1 MCNNSF
7 SEWVGKNWL
16 MIWAPSCG
24 RFYKLNKTIDQAFQ
38 IGPGLASW
46 RVVDVPLVTWKQCDQ
61 KEKFLLLL
69 WVSVIFFSLSMV
81 RKGGRK
87 IDFFFQVHEKEKL
100 VQYFWCGKFKKEKL
114 QEINNNRLNS
124 PASLMDLLW
133 LSLIFF
139 CFSSD
144 FDDKKLYLLTP

>member
-69 WVSVIFFSLSMV
+69 WFSMIFFSLSMV

-87 IDFFFQVHEKEKL
+87 IDVFFK
-100 VQYFWCGKFKKEKL
+100 CMKKRHWSSISGVANLKRKSYK
-114 QEINNNRLNS
+114 INNRLNS
-124 PASLMDLLW
+124 HLPPW
-133 LSLIFF
+133 WI
-139 CFSSD
+139 C
-144 FDDKKLYLLTP
+144 Y